1 MLEVM
6 KDITAAKFENWKEAI
21 IKSSDGAHV
30 VDSSIELS
38 DIMSRNIITNAFGED
53 INDELF
59 EL

>member
-1 MLEVM
+1 M